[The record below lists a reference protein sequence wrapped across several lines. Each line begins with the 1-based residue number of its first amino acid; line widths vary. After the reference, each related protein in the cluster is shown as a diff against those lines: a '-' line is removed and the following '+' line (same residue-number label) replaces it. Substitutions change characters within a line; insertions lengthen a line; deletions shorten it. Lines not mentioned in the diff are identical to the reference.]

1 MGPGERQGE
10 LHPRHPEHWV
20 LWDHFLRPLFVDK
33 EWEPYES
40 KVLYVDPSGRGAD
53 ETAWSIVAALNGLLY
68 LIDCKGWAG
77 DPTEA
82 MTRIAM
88 DARKYDVNLIEVE
101 PNYGQGM
108 WISAFQPILND
119 IWKGGCT
126 VVESEW
132 AKGQKELRIIDTLE
146 PVLTQHRLVID
157 ETLVRREAAAEDH
170 LYSLLY
176 QLTHITRDRGAL
188 RETIGSIVSPGLS
201 LVTRG
206 LWNRTLIKRLGRC

>member
-1 MGPGERQGE
+1 MTYGDVSEPAQGSLQVQWGRE
-10 LHPRHPEHWV
+10 NDKENYIRDIPNIGFSG
-20 LWDHFLRPLFVDK
+20 DHFLRPLFVDK

-40 KVLYVDPSGRGAD
+40 VLYVDPSGRGAD

-119 IWKGGCT
+119 IWKRWLH
-126 VVESEW
+126 S
-132 AKGQKELRIIDTLE
+132 
-146 PVLTQHRLVID
+146 
-157 ETLVRREAAAEDH
+157 RRERVGQGTKRATDH
-170 LYSLLY
+170 RY
-176 QLTHITRDRGAL
+176 A
-188 RETIGSIVSPGLS
+188 
-201 LVTRG
+201 
-206 LWNRTLIKRLGRC
+206 RTGTDTASFSHR